1 MCLVLIK
8 DEVFIKKIKLK
19 GVKVKIAKLIRL
31 FLVSYGVIFK

>member
-1 MCLVLIK
+1 MCLVLIT